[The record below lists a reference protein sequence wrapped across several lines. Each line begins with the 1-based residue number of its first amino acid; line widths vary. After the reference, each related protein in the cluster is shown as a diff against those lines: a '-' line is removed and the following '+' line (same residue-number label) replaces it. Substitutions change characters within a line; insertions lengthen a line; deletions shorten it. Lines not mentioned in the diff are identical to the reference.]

1 MADYSTRLQ
10 NYLEKNG
17 IDARMVDVEKATT
30 VNEAVD
36 ELGCSKRDIIK
47 SIALMTDDGQVLI
60 AIVDGAASVDKKKVR
75 KLIGK
80 DLRIASGYE
89 VEKHIGFPPGGV
101 PPVGH
106 KCKVFLDDRVLQKD
120 KVYGGGG
127 DDKHLIHISTS
138 KVAEQSEVVKLRK

>member
-1 MADYSTRLQ
+1 MADHVTRLQ
-10 NYLEKNG
+10 SYLTENG
-17 IDARMVDVEKATT
+17 IEAHMVDVKKATT
-30 VNEAVD
+30 VNEAVE

-47 SIALMTDDGQVLI
+47 SIAFMTDDDQILI

-75 KLIGK
+75 KLIDK
-80 DLRIASGYE
+80 DVRIASGDE

-106 KCKVFLDDRVLQKD
+106 KCRVFLDDRILQKD

-127 DDKHLIHISTS
+127 DDRHLILISTEI
-138 KVAEQSEVVKLRK
+138 VAKQAEVVKLRK